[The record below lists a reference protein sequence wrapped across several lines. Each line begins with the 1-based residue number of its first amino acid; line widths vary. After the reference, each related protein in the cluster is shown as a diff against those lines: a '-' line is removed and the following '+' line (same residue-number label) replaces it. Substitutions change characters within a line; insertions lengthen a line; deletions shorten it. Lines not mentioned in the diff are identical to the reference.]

1 FNSFNLAIGYRKD
14 LSQELL
20 LRANLASGF
29 RAPNLSELTSNG
41 LHSGANR
48 VEIGNADLDSE
59 QNFQMDLS
67 LEYNNRHFEAY
78 VNSFYN
84 IIDDFIYLQPTG
96 EFRDTDPVYIFE
108 QQNAKD
114 RKSTRLNS
122 SHVKISYAVF
132 CLKKKKKR

>member
-1 FNSFNLAIGYRKD
+1 SGLLGEEGHIPALDRNFNSFNLAIGYSKD
-14 LSQELL
+14 LSQEIL

-59 QNFQMDLS
+59 QNFQMNLS

-84 IIDDFIYLQPTG
+84 HVDNFIYLQPTG
-96 EFRDTDPVYIFE
+96 EFRD
-108 QQNAKD
+108 
-114 RKSTRLNS
+114 
-122 SHVKISYAVF
+122 
-132 CLKKKKKR
+132 